1 MKFLNPKTGQV
12 FEDIESARGNYCTR
26 RDCGCCAIAC
36 KEHTCSDW
44 AADHPAEAA
53 RLMGF
58 EVVEND
64 IGSVNKA
71 VEEGGME
78 KKSCHNCG
86 NYESKDGCSSCTCC
100 SDRPDAPSNWTTATK
115 PRICEILGGKDNPLE
130 AYEEF
135 DVRGFE
141 GIGPF
146 CINGDGY
153 MVYEQDG
160 ADVVSDDAVYVA
172 VNHPDRIIRKSQ
184 FTPDEVAMARLIKEK
199 YPWANYIAREDGYL
213 HFVELT
219 PQFTDSGFFAPGTT
233 GKCIALPREFMPAV
247 QNGQS
252 VSIKEILW
260 EPHCK

>member
-1 MKFLNPKTGQV
+1 MTMNRDKRYSPEKIRTNFAKIIVSGTCEKPYYEIMYFDHPKNELCIGYSSYNLEYV
-12 FEDIESARGNYCTR
+12 FRWLEDI
-26 RDCGCCAIAC
+26 
-36 KEHTCSDW
+36 
-44 AADHPAEAA
+44 
-53 RLMGF
+53 F
-58 EVVEND
+58 EVVE
-64 IGSVNKA
+64 
-71 VEEGGME
+71 E
-78 KKSCHNCG
+78 KKETM
-86 NYESKDGCSSCTCC
+86 ESK
-100 SDRPDAPSNWTTATK
+100 NK
-115 PRICEILGGKDNPLE
+115 LNICEILGGKDNPLE
-130 AYEEF
+130 VYEEF

-233 GKCIALPREFMPAV
+233 GKCISLPREFMPAV

-252 VSIKEILW
+252 VSIKDIVG
-260 EPHCK
+260 CGND